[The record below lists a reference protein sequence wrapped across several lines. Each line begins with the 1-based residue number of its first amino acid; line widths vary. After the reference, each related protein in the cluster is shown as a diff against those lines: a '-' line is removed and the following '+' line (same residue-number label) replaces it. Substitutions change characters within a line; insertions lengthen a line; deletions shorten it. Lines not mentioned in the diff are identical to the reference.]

1 MIKFLDV
8 IPKKSISWALKQLNL
23 SRSTYYNWRKR
34 YKEIGYLGLVDK
46 QPVPHVHPDQL
57 LQEEVQKI
65 LEVGKRLDL
74 DGYRTVV
81 YELEKEGIYI
91 SESSA
96 YRYLKKYGL
105 IIPQEAPKREPAGK
119 EWKVKPTKPNEYWH
133 TDITYIWI
141 DGYGFYYLF
150 TYLDGFSR
158 YVIHSELRMS
168 MTVDDTIETLKNAL
182 EKVNLEDNH
191 ELKLVTDN
199 GAQYRSKRFKKYLEK
214 QHVRHIRT
222 AYKRPETNGKIERWH
237 RTLKEQKIS
246 LAGYTSP
253 QDAKKNI
260 YQFVNDYNT
269 IRPHQAIGYVTPEQK
284 YTGKAEELIA
294 IRKRKKAVA
303 RRRRRKLNQEVA

>member
-1 MIKFLDV
+1 M
-8 IPKKSISWALKQLNL
+8 
-23 SRSTYYNWRKR
+23 
-34 YKEIGYLGLVDK
+34 DK
-46 QPVPHVHPDQL
+46 QPIPHVHPDQL

-65 LEVGKRLDL
+65 LEVGKKLDL
-74 DGYRTVV
+74 DGYRTVA
-81 YELEKEGIYI
+81 YELEKEGVYI

-96 YRYLKKYGL
+96 YRYLKKHGL
-105 IIPQEAPKREPAGK
+105 IIPQETPKREPAGK
-119 EWKVKPTKPNEYWH
+119 EWKEKPTKPNEYWH

-141 DGYGFYYLF
+141 DGYGFHYLF

-182 EKVNLEDNH
+182 EKADLAEDQH
-191 ELKLVTDN
+191 LKLVTDN
-199 GAQYRSKRFKKYLEK
+199 GSQYRSRRFKKFLEK
-214 QHVRHIRT
+214 KHIHHIRT

-260 YQFVNDYNT
+260 YQFVDDYNT
-269 IRPHQAIGYVTPEQK
+269 NRPHQAIGYVTPEQK
-284 YTGKAEELIA
+284 YTGKADEVIA
-294 IRKRKKAVA
+294 SRKQKKEAA
-303 RRRRRKLNQEVA
+303 RRRRRVINQEVA